1 MREQLL
7 GGGKTYTQ
15 FPALKKYRDRTDV
28 PPCRVASS
36 GRARWS
42 QPAWNQSAKHHS
54 RRLRVETPKGM
65 LKYTRITISPN
76 N

>member
-15 FPALKKYRDRTDV
+15 FPALKKYRDCTDV

-36 GRARWS
+36 GRAGGVSWPGFS
-42 QPAWNQSAKHHS
+42 QQN
-54 RRLRVETPKGM
+54 
-65 LKYTRITISPN
+65 ITLDDCE
-76 N
+76 